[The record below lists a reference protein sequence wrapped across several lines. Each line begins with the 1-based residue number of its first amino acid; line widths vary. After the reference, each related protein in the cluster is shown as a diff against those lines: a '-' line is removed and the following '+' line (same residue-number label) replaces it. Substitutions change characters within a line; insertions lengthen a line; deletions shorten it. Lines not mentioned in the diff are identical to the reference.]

1 MGPQPIDVQP
11 ATSAA
16 AASSAH
22 IPGLPP
28 DVIIDTTSSRKAS
41 LTPAITSHR
50 LRAHG
55 PGYVATALSK
65 RSRQRLHG
73 HPQPSTTPAVQHSP
87 DRTNRHGGQPWSLQE
102 SLCSSCQPFRGL
114 KEAPTTPPKSAPLL
128 SSRVSDHG
136 WRMWWGV
143 LAALSS
149 PQPRAPPQPPR
160 ARSKG
165 WHPAPDSAA
174 RGSRGRNALNP
185 FPERKPRVGNTSF
198 PSAALPCPSPCV
210 SRAVPKLYPL

>member
-16 AASSAH
+16 AAYSAH
-22 IPGLPP
+22 IPDLPP
-28 DVIIDTTSSRKAS
+28 DVIIDTSSRKAS
-41 LTPAITSHR
+41 LTPVITPHR

-55 PGYVATALSK
+55 LGYVATALSK
-65 RSRQRLHG
+65 WSRQRLHG

-87 DRTNRHGGQPWSLQE
+87 DRTNRHGGQRWSTQE
-102 SLCSSCQPFRGL
+102 SLCSSCQSFRGL
-114 KEAPTTPPKSAPLL
+114 REAPSTPPKSAPLL

-160 ARSKG
+160 ARPKG
-165 WHPAPDSAA
+165 WYPAPDSGLA

-185 FPERKPRVGNTSF
+185 FPERKPRVGNTSL
-198 PSAALPCPSPCV
+198 PSATLPCPSPCV
-210 SRAVPKLYPL
+210 SPAVPKLYPL

>member
-1 MGPQPIDVQP
+1 MQCVHAGYSRRRHLSHQKGEKPVRQCPASTQRVSGPRTVGPQPIDVQP

-41 LTPAITSHR
+41 LTPAVTPHR

-55 PGYVATALSK
+55 PGYVAAALSK
-65 RSRQRLHG
+65 QQAEAS
-73 HPQPSTTPAVQHSP
+73 
-87 DRTNRHGGQPWSLQE
+87 W
-102 SLCSSCQPFRGL
+102 
-114 KEAPTTPPKSAPLL
+114 APTAQHNCRTALTRQNQLTRGSALELPGVLVFLLSTLQGFEGSPHPTPKSAPLL

-143 LAALSS
+143 PAALSS

-160 ARSKG
+160 ACPKG
-165 WHPAPDSAA
+165 WHPAPNSGLQGA
-174 RGSRGRNALNP
+174 
-185 FPERKPRVGNTSF
+185 
-198 PSAALPCPSPCV
+198 
-210 SRAVPKLYPL
+210 